1 MNCELCRR
9 WADWVSGVWYHW
21 YHRAEE
27 WVEYS
32 IYRDHIKV
40 SHIEMIYTR
49 RSRRI
54 ENLNKWERMEWS
66 DLIWSD
72 LTPGIVSYKKWLHS
86 IRLHS
91 IAFDSNQYV
100 VLLTFCSV
108 LSDLEGRRGD
118 EASLSLSFLI
128 VRPKDAST
136 GTAGTGTMDIKRQI
150 RNRAL
155 SGCRTIGWMGGV
167 IRRWDTWSGS
177 VPQFGRGLVVEC

>member
-1 MNCELCRR
+1 M
-9 WADWVSGVWYHW
+9 
-21 YHRAEE
+21 
-27 WVEYS
+27 
-32 IYRDHIKV
+32 
-40 SHIEMIYTR
+40 
-49 RSRRI
+49 
-54 ENLNKWERMEWS
+54 
-66 DLIWSD
+66 
-72 LTPGIVSYKKWLHS
+72 
-86 IRLHS
+86 
-91 IAFDSNQYV
+91 
-100 VLLTFCSV
+100 
-108 LSDLEGRRGD
+108 EGRRGD